1 MADIPLDDHDANDH
15 DSDED
20 VEFED
25 VPGFRPVQVET
36 PVANVSDSPSGHIGP
51 VTATIAWVP
60 QLNIPPQRAAPYP
73 SGSDEEVQLRGRLSE
88 ALERI
93 ESRHMK
99 TQMSLARSV
108 GEPDHLRYKSV
119 QELAND
125 IEDTANMLWS
135 SATRKF
141 PPH

>member
-1 MADIPLDDHDANDH
+1 MADIPLDDH

-25 VPGFRPVQVET
+25 VPGFRPVQAET
-36 PVANVSDSPSGHIGP
+36 PAANVSDRPSDHIGP
-51 VTATIAWVP
+51 VTANIAWVP
-60 QLNIPPQRAAPYP
+60 QLNIPPQRAAPYA
-73 SGSDEEVQLRGRLSE
+73 SGSDAEVQLRGRLSE

-93 ESRHMK
+93 EFRHMK
-99 TQMSLARSV
+99 TQMSLAPSI
-108 GEPDHLRYKSV
+108 GEPDHIRYKSV

-125 IEDTANMLWS
+125 IEDTADMLWS